1 MWAPRW
7 FMSITLEIIYCR
19 SEGRDVCGGGGGW
32 GEGGVKHMCHAEAL
46 LNEWGVQKR
55 ANDAECFPLTA
66 YRDQV

>member
-1 MWAPRW
+1 M
-7 FMSITLEIIYCR
+7 
-19 SEGRDVCGGGGGW
+19 CGGGGGW